1 MEEFIMKSVYT
12 EVVTLPSMGLLN
24 PEIPN
29 GEVTLRCITVAD
41 QKFIS
46 GTNLPG
52 DLMVQELIRRCV
64 ESPEDFDPSKLTS
77 IDTFFLIT
85 KLRILSY
92 GGKYAFTTRCPECGK
107 KIDVSLDLSELT
119 VDFLDSD
126 YEDGM
131 NIKLPHTGDTVYTRL
146 LTNKDER
153 EIDKESRRL
162 AKKFKDSGDME
173 FILRLSKCITRIELQ
188 EANKAGDKVLEDPI
202 DIQKYVEDLTDLDAT
217 AITSTLSLPYGIQT
231 VIDYRC
237 PECKEDIEVRL
248 QFTPQFFRP
257 KYDASN

>member
-1 MEEFIMKSVYT
+1 MKSIYT

-29 GEVTLRCITVAD
+29 GEVTLRCVTVAD

-64 ESPEDFDPSKLTS
+64 ESPENFDPSKLTS
-77 IDTFFLIT
+77 VDSFFLIT

-92 GGKYAFTTRCPECGK
+92 GGKYKFTTKCPECGK
-107 KIDVSLDLSELT
+107 KIEVSMDLSNLN
-119 VDFLDSD
+119 VNFLDSD
-126 YEDGM
+126 YEESM
-131 NIKLPHTGDTVYTRL
+131 YVELPRTGDTVYTRL

-153 EIDKESRRL
+153 EVEKEAKRL
-162 AKKFKDSGDME
+162 SKKFKDSGDNE
-173 FILRLSKCITRIELQ
+173 FILRLTKCITRIELQ

-202 DIQKYVEDLTDLDAT
+202 DIQKYVEELTDLDAT
-217 AITSTLSLPYGIQT
+217 AIASTLSLDYGIQT
-231 VIDYRC
+231 SLEYRC
-237 PECKEDIEVRL
+237 PECKEDVDISLR
-248 QFTPQFFRP
+248 FTPEFFRP
-257 KYDASN
+257 KYDSSN